1 MNGEGL
7 FVTDWSRPDQS
18 YRHDESLGRP
28 VPTERQLSN
37 FIDTGIVT
45 LSVRFNMGAVVH
57 GHYFGKVTWTVRPKI
72 RREEDR

>member
-1 MNGEGL
+1 MRGEGL
-7 FVTDWSRPDQS
+7 FASDWSRSDES

-28 VPTERQLSN
+28 VPTDRQPLE
-37 FIDTGIVT
+37 FHRQWAFVK
-45 LSVRFNMGAVVH
+45 FNIGAVEH